1 MKIVDYSLNGSFSG
15 VYQLQ
20 ANGVNTSGNDSPAGI
35 PGRLDIV
42 DGVMRATVLSTD
54 AQTSLGHRSEIRAES
69 NPVGE
74 YWYTWE
80 MLIPDTWASDIA
92 MSVMQIHDTPD
103 GGDNPRFPN
112 FLLTVDGDSFVALVP
127 SATLPT
133 EGVNGTR
140 VAVNKLVKGRWYAL
154 CLHVSWQTTTG
165 GFIELLID
173 REPLYKRFST
183 PTHYAD
189 ASGPYLKL
197 GVYDYY
203 HIGSFAEKTAY
214 FRNVSIWSGNDGYQQ
229 VLGGLPRSKKSLLM
243 P

>member
-1 MKIVDYSLNGSFSG
+1 MKIVDYPLIDSFSS
-15 VYQLQ
+15 VFQLQ

-35 PGRLDIV
+35 PGRLEIV

-80 MLIPDTWASDIA
+80 MLIPESWVSDVAIA
-92 MSVMQIHDTPD
+92 VMQIHDSPD

-112 FLLTVDGDSFVALVP
+112 FLLTVEGDHLVALVP

-133 EGVNGTR
+133 EGVGGTR
-140 VAVNKLVKGRWYAL
+140 VAVENLYKNRWISL
-154 CLHVSWQTTTG
+154 CLHVSWATTASG
-165 GFIELLID
+165 LIELFID
-173 REPLYKRFST
+173 RTPVYKRFGIA
-183 PTHYAD
+183 THYID
-189 ASGPYLKL
+189 ANGPYLKL

-203 HIGSFAEKTAY
+203 HVGSFLEKTAY
-214 FRNVSIWSGNDGYQQ
+214 FRNLRIWSGNDGYQQ
-229 VLGGLPRSKKSLLM
+229 VMGGLPESKKLM
-243 P
+243 VMP

>member
-15 VYQLQ
+15 VFQLQ
-20 ANGVNTSGNDSPAGI
+20 ANGLNTSGNDSPDGI

-54 AQTSLGHRSEIRAES
+54 AQTSLGHRSEIRAETHH
-69 NPVGE
+69 VGE

-92 MSVMQIHDTPD
+92 MYVMQLHDTPD

-112 FLLTVDGDSFVALVP
+112 FLLTVEGDSFVALVP

-154 CLHVSWQTTTG
+154 CLHVSWQTTTS